1 MIIGEII
8 SHLFLQP
15 FLSFESITC
24 KIEWRLHDLN
34 KHAEFMQI
42 GQFLTSKKFYN
53 PKCPSVKWELRIYP
67 NTSQH
72 NFGIFVSIVQVGLKD
87 SKNDSSKNDS
97 LKAKFVIYTLD
108 DVGNKIFCCTSTTSI
123 FKYKTESDKYQI
135 FEKEAIDDKPK
146 DDQINNRDA
155 VLDTDSL
162 SVSSLDSLVIFC
174 QVEFVPYNI
183 ECEDNVEDC
192 SLVSA
197 SQDSLNMFKE
207 GILTDFIIEI
217 GDETIN
223 THRFILAKS
232 SIVFQRMFEQMGM
245 SEAQNGKIKIVDFS
259 PECFRIMLET
269 FYTGKIEKNTLEK
282 HSEDLFA
289 IAHKYEVKGLMQVCE
304 TSMASNIDASNF
316 VKRCHYAE
324 LYHLT
329 KLAKACVNFLSANK
343 EGFLMS
349 KEWNEFKVNNKDL
362 AFRLMKENL
371 IAKDHATNEKEGP
384 FRKVIFESQRKALED
399 TFLVTNCPDKCA
411 REELANEIGLTERV
425 IEVWFQNRRLKER
438 REERNLRINVD
449 N

>member
-1 MIIGEII
+1 MDTLWTRFSENYCVI
-8 SHLFLQP
+8 
-15 FLSFESITC
+15 LSNNG
-24 KIEWRLHDLN
+24 DLT
-34 KHAEFMQI
+34 
-42 GQFLTSKKFYN
+42 GS
-53 PKCPSVKWELRIYP
+53 
-67 NTSQH
+67 
-72 NFGIFVSIVQVGLKD
+72 
-87 SKNDSSKNDS
+87 
-97 LKAKFVIYTLD
+97 
-108 DVGNKIFCCTSTTSI
+108 
-123 FKYKTESDKYQI
+123 
-135 FEKEAIDDKPK
+135 
-146 DDQINNRDA
+146 
-155 VLDTDSL
+155 
-162 SVSSLDSLVIFC
+162 DSLVIFC

-207 GILTDFIIEI
+207 GILTDFIIEISFFKYLSNGI

-329 KLAKACVNFLSANK
+329 KLAKACVKFLSANK
-343 EGFLMS
+343 ETFLVS

-362 AFRLMKENL
+362 AIRLLESSALDKEKQIDRSNVGTVF
-371 IAKDHATNEKEGP
+371 DCSRCG
-384 FRKVIFESQRKALED
+384 QRNAFAAPSWGTRTALS
-399 TFLVTNCPDKCA
+399 LQPH
-411 REELANEIGLTERV
+411 
-425 IEVWFQNRRLKER
+425 
-438 REERNLRINVD
+438 
-449 N
+449 